1 MDIHNFKLNSVFTN
15 NSRKYQSKP
24 VRAAKY
30 THGMENGFML
40 YFANKGT
47 KEREPMLH
55 EGVKFFPTEKEAWD
69 YINADHGQCIKE
81 DGKLIEIPVE
91 YDPPK
96 PVLYRKDN
104 GTGNRGIH
112 FSFETYAFVS
122 DESCDYEFFILED
135 DCWIIIEE
143 ADGNNIRVWYPDS
156 EETFFGREK
165 DIIYEVIGNKYLKIA
180 V

>member
-1 MDIHNFKLNSVFTN
+1 MNVHNFKLNNAFIN

-30 THGMENGFML
+30 SPGMENGFMV
-40 YFANKGT
+40 YFANKETG
-47 KEREPMLH
+47 ERESMLH
-55 EGVKFFPTEKEAWD
+55 EGIKFFPTEKEALD
-69 YINADHGQCIKE
+69 YINADSTQCIKE
-81 DGKLIEIPVE
+81 DGKLVEISVE

-104 GTGNRGIH
+104 DAINKDGMH
-112 FSFETYAFVS
+112 FCFGEYAFVS

-135 DCWIIIEE
+135 DCWIIEE
-143 ADGNNIRVWYPDS
+143 ADGNIRVWYPDS

-165 DIIYEVIGNKYLKIA
+165 DIVHEVLGNEYMKIA